1 MQIVRTMEEIEQFQ
15 EDLDYINALDYPN
28 AGDVTDHLPATGYI
42 SGLSSALDWLTGRTD
57 EYPLLPK
64 E

>member
-1 MQIVRTMEEIEQFQ
+1 MQIVRTMEEIEQLQ
-15 EDLDYINALDYPN
+15 EDADYINASD
-28 AGDVTDHLPATGYI
+28 GTDPCPGLGYVDGLI
-42 SGLSSALDWLTGRTD
+42 STIDWLTGRTD